1 MQTSASGQ
9 KKLSYSP
16 VNDAHSIVEVVV
28 FVQFNPVFSQATIK
42 KLISVEHD
50 LKDDLPKS
58 NPLKRVTFQLDQEK
72 QSSATQD
79 ELIVGIE
86 LQSIRKDGSLDWML
100 RTTEDTISIHCLD
113 YTSWDDVWG
122 QAEGYLKKVFGYIE
136 GSDSFISSIGLKC
149 IDRFLYEGEPD
160 RSDLSELFR
169 PETSHIVKT
178 AFTCGLLWHC
188 HSGWFDNLNNLQ
200 CLNQLNIDAN
210 FINIRGNRVLAISV
224 DHNAIAIMEN
234 DDTLSTVLEQNGNQ
248 MTMLSEIMNA
258 LHLKNKHLLIELL
271 SEQMANRIN
280 LSLPTEE

>member
-1 MQTSASGQ
+1 MQTSASRQ
-9 KKLSYSP
+9 KRLSYSP
-16 VNDAHSIVEVVV
+16 INGAHSIVEVVF
-28 FVQFNPVFSQATIK
+28 FVQFNPLFSQATIK

-58 NPLKRVTFQLDQEK
+58 NPLKRVTFQLGQEK
-72 QSSATQD
+72 QSSAFQD

-113 YTSWDDVWG
+113 YTRWDDVWG

-149 IDRFLYEGEPD
+149 IDRFLYEGD
-160 RSDLSELFR
+160 LDYSDLSELFR
-169 PETSHIVKT
+169 PETPHLVKT
-178 AFTCGLLWHC
+178 VFTCGLLWHC
-188 HSGWFDNLNNLQ
+188 HSGWFDNLNNSQ

-210 FINIRGNRVLAISV
+210 FINIRGNKVLAVTV
-224 DHNAIAIMEN
+224 DHNAIAFMEN
-234 DDTLSTVLEQNGNQ
+234 DETPSTVLEQNGNQ
-248 MTMLSEIMNA
+248 MTVLSEIMKA

-271 SEQMANRIN
+271 SEQMTNRIN
-280 LSLPTEE
+280 LSLPSGE